1 MSGKVVSRILFVLLA
16 TTTTD
21 AFGEALPG
29 YAAGEWE
36 EGRLMTMHH
45 VLVATDLTDGSEM
58 ALERT
63 LAFCR
68 GCNITLLHV
77 LRAGLPDP
85 LRMQLHNVIEGYLAD
100 RAMYSP
106 GAGSNTVHPLVATGH
121 PFTTI
126 VSEAVTRR
134 AQLIVMGEPALLR
147 RAQLFVGTTAECVA
161 RLTDR
166 PVLMVKRRGTG
177 SYQRISVALDGSPA
191 SVRAL
196 KTAIALA
203 PDAEFG
209 IIYARPSVPIAH
221 IVTEQS
227 VRDIQD
233 RIRREF
239 ESAFSSTHVTPDTPA
254 PNINIDIV
262 ETSPY
267 VALRHASDVTD
278 LLVMGTHSKAPWLTG
293 LEIGALAQ
301 HMLAEAPCDVLISP
315 P

>member
-1 MSGKVVSRILFVLLA
+1 
-16 TTTTD
+16 
-21 AFGEALPG
+21 
-29 YAAGEWE
+29 
-36 EGRLMTMHH
+36 MTMSH

-63 LAFCR
+63 LALCH

-85 LRMQLHNVIEGYLAD
+85 LRMQLHNVIDGYLAD
-100 RAMYSP
+100 RAMYSV
-106 GAGSNTVHPLVATGH
+106 GAGSNTVQPLVATGH

-126 VSEAVTRR
+126 VSEAVARR

-177 SYQRISVALDGSPA
+177 SYQRITVALDGSPA
-191 SVRAL
+191 AVRAL

-203 PDAEFG
+203 PGAEFG
-209 IIYARPSVPIAH
+209 IIYGKPSVPIAYMP
-221 IVTEQS
+221 TEQS
-227 VRDIQD
+227 EREIHD

-239 ESAFSSTHVTPDTPA
+239 ESAFSRTPDTSA
-254 PNINIDIV
+254 PN
-262 ETSPY
+262 
-267 VALRHASDVTD
+267 VTIA
-278 LLVMGTHSKAPWLTG
+278 V
-293 LEIGALAQ
+293 GAQ
-301 HMLAEAPCDVLISP
+301 RWCR
-315 P
+315 